1 MTANG
6 GEAASKTLEHGLDV
20 LLCFLEHRRELSL
33 TEIAQFVGR
42 NTTSTYRLAQT
53 LAEKGFLEKDPVSK
67 KYSPGMTLKRLGDLV
82 DGRDELVLLVH
93 PHLVELHREF
103 NENVSLYVYHNF
115 KRLCLDRIE
124 STHPLHQTVLIGEE
138 LPLTLGG
145 GGTALLA
152 YLPERVQT
160 AVLRSDEGCTREK
173 LLDIR
178 RRGYAVSYDEMGQGS
193 IGLGVPVFGE
203 DGEAIGALNLSGPVS
218 RLTDSVVSRGVEALL
233 EASRKIT
240 AALKNARTGAAGR
253 K

>member
-1 MTANG
+1 MTITS

-20 LLCFLEHRRELSL
+20 LLCFLEHQRELSL
-33 TEIAQFVGR
+33 TEIAQLVGR

-53 LAEKGFLEKDPVSK
+53 LSEKGFLKKDPISK
-67 KYSPGMTLKRLGDLV
+67 KYSPGMTLRLLGDLV
-82 DGRDELVLLVH
+82 DGRDELVLTVH
-93 PHLVELHREF
+93 PYLVELHREF

-152 YLPERVQT
+152 FLPERVQT
-160 AVLRSDEGCTREK
+160 AVLKSEEGCTREK
-173 LLDIR
+173 LTDIR
-178 RRGYAVSYDEMGQGS
+178 RRGYAISYDEMGQGS
-193 IGLGVPVFGE
+193 IGLGAPVFGKK
-203 DGEAIGALNLSGPVS
+203 GEAIGALNLSGPVA

-233 EASRKIT
+233 EASRAIT
-240 AALKNARTGAAGR
+240 AELNSKR
-253 K
+253 